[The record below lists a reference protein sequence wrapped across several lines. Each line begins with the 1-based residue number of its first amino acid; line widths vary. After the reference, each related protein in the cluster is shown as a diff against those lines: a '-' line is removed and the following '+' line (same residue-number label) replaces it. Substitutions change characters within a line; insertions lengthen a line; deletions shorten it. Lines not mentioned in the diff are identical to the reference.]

1 MCKKE
6 SALPGAKTDDEHGIK
21 DEQNSAYKQIN
32 SNVARTLQSAA
43 EACQRSSIGAIFEH
57 KNLKLTNSPDPLSGL
72 RKLAANRE
80 WRLEKCGN
88 KMSDKQR
95 EILLDEL
102 SDIQE
107 AINVLDEQKYEVWG
121 LVYSYLKQLPNGLSA
136 AIITL
141 PLSMSGQ
148 GIATIDLMTRKALI
162 CVYPEEA
169 N

>member
-1 MCKKE
+1 MGKE
-6 SALPGAKTDDEHGIK
+6 CSQTDK
-21 DEQNSAYKQIN
+21 QQNR
-32 SNVARTLQSAA
+32 NVQRILDNLQDIELSG
-43 EACQRSSIGAIFEH
+43 IGAVFEH
-57 KNLKLTNSPDPLSGL
+57 IDLNLNNTPDPLSGL

-141 PLSMSGQ
+141 PLSMRGK
-148 GIATIDLMTRKALI
+148 GIATIDLMTRKAVVCI
-162 CVYPEEA
+162 YEEDTK
-169 N
+169 